1 MIRKSLACGAVV
13 LAGLLAGCGSKAEEG
28 EKEAFRAPER
38 IEACSLFPFQ
48 EAQEIAGAAVATI
61 SSTLDD
67 AVGADTKKC
76 AYNAGSIEQP
86 QILGIEIRPTRTVR
100 EAVRRQEASRSYLG
114 TLAKGDLQDVQG
126 VGDAAFWAGGS
137 VKQLHIRKGA
147 VLLVVT
153 LQAAK
158 DPLASARQVAE
169 RTFARM
175 QQENERHPNAR
186 RR

>member
-137 VKQLHIRKGA
+137 VKQLQKILWPLPGRSPNGPSQGCSKRTSGIPTPGGAEIRC
-147 VLLVVT
+147 
-153 LQAAK
+153 
-158 DPLASARQVAE
+158 LAITRCE
-169 RTFARM
+169 
-175 QQENERHPNAR
+175 EKP
-186 RR
+186 